1 MKGRPELAPARLFAS
16 FSLTLNRSRGWLA
29 AFWLIPFS
37 PSCVS
42 FRSAAFSSSTILYNT
57 AALPER
63 IDSIKKTR
71 MFLKI
76 IATNEKDWRLS
87 PFATASSFPI
97 SG

>member
-42 FRSAAFSSSTILYNT
+42 FRSAAFSLPRVFCNT

-76 IATNEKDWRLS
+76 IATGEKGWPLS